1 MRVTRTKTLLA
12 TLLIVF
18 LVSGTSAMAAGTKVA
33 FVQVS
38 KVLQAAPQVKAI
50 KERIRREF
58 AKRDDQLVAEQKRL
72 KKLKEKLDRDAAI
85 MSESEKKRL
94 ERDIIARA
102 RKLKNAQSEFQED
115 LSLRQNEEL
124 AKLRKVITEVV
135 IKVAKRG
142 GFDMVLESGVV
153 WATDKVNITNQVIRE
168 LKKRR

>member
-1 MRVTRTKTLLA
+1 MTKNKILVASLL
-12 TLLIVF
+12 LFIVA
-18 LVSGTSAMAAGTKVA
+18 LGGNAMAAGTKVA
-33 FVQVS
+33 YVQVA

-58 AKRDDQLVAEQKRL
+58 ARRDDQLVAEQKKL

-135 IKVAKRG
+135 IKVAKKG

-153 WATDKVNITNQVIRE
+153 WTKDQYNITNRVIQE